1 MEENERIG
9 LNTEVETK
17 EGIDVVESA
26 RKLKEK
32 LKRTFGRVALT
43 TRVEEE
49 GKRVVI
55 NGDGWQFI
63 ARGDEVVFVPG
74 GASYRIVR
82 SVGALESVERDDDDV
97 VFDFGDERITLG
109 RGVEHRA

>member
-1 MEENERIG
+1 MEVNV
-9 LNTEVETK
+9 EVETD
-17 EGIDVVESA
+17 EGTTVVEEA
-26 RKLKEK
+26 RELERR
-32 LKRTFGRVALT
+32 LRRAFGDAALT
-43 TRVEEE
+43 TGIEEE
-49 GKRVVI
+49 GERVVVT
-55 NGDGWQFI
+55 GDGWKFI